1 MPKGIILLNNGFEDV
16 EAIATIDVIR
26 RAGISIE
33 TFSLDDVNI
42 TTQTGINMKSEKLY
56 KDIKLDSYDF
66 LVIPGGG
73 AVFKYL
79 HKRNEVS
86 EIIKNFAEKKKLV
99 ASICAAPSLVGK
111 LGYFKNKKFTCF
123 PGCEEGIEGKYTGNG
138 VEVVENF
145 ITAKSMAYAID
156 FSLEI
161 VRYLLGKEV
170 AKKVEKSIYASK

>member
-16 EAIATIDVIR
+16 EAIATIDVLR
-26 RAGISIE
+26 RAGITID
-33 TFSLDDVNI
+33 TFSLDDNDI
-42 TTQTGINMKSEKLY
+42 LTQSGINLKSEKLY
-56 KDIKLDSYDF
+56 KDINTSNYDF

-86 EIIKNFAEKKKLV
+86 KIISKFADNNKLV
-99 ASICAAPSLVGK
+99 ATICAAPSLVGK

-138 VEVVENF
+138 VEVVDNF
-145 ITAKSMAYAID
+145 ITAKSMAYTID
-156 FSLEI
+156 FALEI
-161 VRYLLGKEV
+161 VKYLLGKET